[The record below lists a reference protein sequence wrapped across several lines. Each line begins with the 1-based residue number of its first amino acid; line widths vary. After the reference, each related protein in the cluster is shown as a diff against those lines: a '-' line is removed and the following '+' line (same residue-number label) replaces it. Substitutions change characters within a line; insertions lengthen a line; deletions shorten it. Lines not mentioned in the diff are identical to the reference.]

1 MYCVKCGVRLADTER
16 TCPLC
21 GTVAFH
27 PDIVREEVDSLYPP
41 VSNPNPQVSR
51 WGALVVVS
59 TFFLLPMLITLLCD
73 LQISGGVTWS
83 GYVSGALLVAYV
95 ICVLPSWFKKPNPVI
110 FVPCGFAA
118 VGLYVLYI
126 DLVTGGGWFLPFA
139 FPVIGYVALVVT
151 AVIALVRYV
160 KRGYLYIFGGALIAL
175 GGLMPLMEFLINFTF
190 QLKNFLMWSF
200 YPLIVLAL
208 LGGMLIF
215 LAICHPARE
224 SMERKFF
231 I

>member
-1 MYCVKCGVRLADTER
+1 MYCVKCGVKLADTEKQ
-16 TCPLC
+16 CPLC

-27 PDIVREEVDSLYPP
+27 PDIVREEVASLYPP
-41 VSNPNPQVSR
+41 VRNPNPQVSH
-51 WGALVVVS
+51 WGALVIVS
-59 TFFLLPMLITLLCD
+59 TAFLLPILITLLCD

-83 GYVSGALLVAYV
+83 GYVSGAMLVGYV
-95 ICVLPSWFKKPNPVI
+95 IGVLPFWFRKPNPVI

-139 FPVIGYVALVVT
+139 FPVIGYVTLVVT

-160 KRGYLYIFGGALIAL
+160 KRGYLYIFGGALIAM

-190 QLKNFLMWSF
+190 RTKDFLMWSF

>member
-1 MYCVKCGVRLADTER
+1 M
-16 TCPLC
+16 
-21 GTVAFH
+21 
-27 PDIVREEVDSLYPP
+27 
-41 VSNPNPQVSR
+41 
-51 WGALVVVS
+51 GALVIVS
-59 TFFLLPMLITLLCD
+59 TAFLLPILITLLCV
-73 LQISGGVTWS
+73 LQISGGVSWS

-95 ICVLPSWFKKPNPVI
+95 ICVLPSWFKQPNPVI
-110 FVPCGFAA
+110 FVPCDFVA

-126 DLVTGGGWFLPFA
+126 NLVTGGNWFLPFA

-160 KRGYLYIFGGALIAL
+160 KRGYLYIFGGALIAM

-190 QLKNFLMWSF
+190 HTKDFLMWSF

-215 LAICHPARE
+215 LAICNPARE
-224 SMERKFF
+224 IMERKFF